1 MDIISNVFMGD
12 NTFRFHI
19 IFMNI
24 LPYYIYI
31 VLYEHT
37 IIKSVSFPFLISMRK
52 TIIIDNTRERKR
64 ETKTNHSLQL
74 TVQNKE

>member
-1 MDIISNVFMGD
+1 
-12 NTFRFHI
+12 
-19 IFMNI
+19 MNI

-37 IIKSVSFPFLISMRK
+37 IIKSVRFPFLVSMRK
-52 TIIIDNTRERKR
+52 TIIIDNTRER
-64 ETKTNHSLQL
+64 ETNHTLQL

>member
-1 MDIISNVFMGD
+1 
-12 NTFRFHI
+12 
-19 IFMNI
+19 MNI

-37 IIKSVSFPFLISMRK
+37 IIKSVSFPFLVSMRK
-52 TIIIDNTRERKR
+52 TIIIDNTRER
-64 ETKTNHSLQL
+64 ETNHTLQL